1 MMIDRLVLADFRN
14 YEVLDLQLSANLTV
28 LVGPNGSGK
37 TNVIEAIQLVTSAR
51 SFRRPVSGDV
61 VRWGAESA
69 RVRVQASA
77 QERAVEIQLDV
88 ERGGARTYRVNG
100 QPRRR
105 LSEVTSVIPSVV
117 FTPDDLGMVK
127 GSAEKRR
134 SAADDLG
141 ETLSATYGSLR
152 RDYGRVVKQRN
163 ALLREGAPATSL
175 QPWDTQLCSLG
186 AKLVTHRLR
195 LLERVM
201 ARASERYESM
211 ADGESLGYTYA
222 DRCALGS
229 CATLEETEIA
239 ARMSDELTRRAS
251 DERRRVLTL
260 VGPHRDD
267 VVFLVGGHDARSFA
281 SQGQQRTIALA
292 WKLAEVEVVREVLRT
307 DPVLLLDDVMS
318 ELDEDRRRALS
329 ELVLQDIQTVVT
341 TTNTGYFSPEM
352 LSAASVVATGGAGQ
366 R

>member
-1 MMIDRLVLADFRN
+1 MIERLVLVDFRN
-14 YEVLDLQLSANLTV
+14 YASLDLDLSRNLTV
-28 LVGPNGSGK
+28 LVGPNASGK
-37 TNVIEAIQLVTSAR
+37 TNVIEAIQLVTAAR
-51 SFRRPVSGDV
+51 SFRRPAPGEV
-61 VRWGAESA
+61 VRWGAECA
-69 RVRVQASA
+69 RVTARAA
-77 QERAVEIQLDV
+77 AHERSVEIQLDV
-88 ERGGARTYRVNG
+88 QREGARAFRVNG
-100 QPRRR
+100 QTRRR
-105 LSEVTSVIPSVV
+105 LSEITSQVPPVV

-127 GSAEKRR
+127 GSAERRR

-163 ALLREGAPATSL
+163 VLLREGASASSL
-175 QPWDTQLCSLG
+175 EPWDAQLCALG

-201 ARASERYESM
+201 GPASERYRSM
-211 ADGESLGYTYA
+211 AEGEELGYRYA

-229 CATLEETEIA
+229 CSTLEEEEVAGAI
-239 ARMSDELTRRAS
+239 RSELVSRS
-251 DERRRVLTL
+251 GEERRRAVTL

-267 VVFLVGGHDARSFA
+267 IVFLIDGHDARSFA

-292 WKLAEVEVVREVLRT
+292 WKLAEVEVVRDVLRT

-318 ELDEDRRRALS
+318 ELDKERRSALS
-329 ELVLQDIQTVVT
+329 DLVSEDIQTVVT

-352 LSAASVVATGGAGQ
+352 LSGASVVPIGAGG
-366 R
+366 RA